1 MAFAVETFPAESY
14 ASEAASYIT
23 TRLPA
28 SGNVVL
34 TGGTTAQDVYGRLPD
49 AAEDWSLLDV
59 FFSDERCV
67 PPDDERSN
75 FGVAKRIL
83 LDRVRPRTVERMRGE
98 DEPERAARAYHE
110 RIAPAV
116 AQGLDLVLLGMGA
129 DAHVCAL
136 FPYSPALAVTGSYCV
151 AVDRPDGLRG
161 LTLTPPALHAAAS
174 VLLVVSGAS
183 KAEAVARVVT
193 GDEEPAAC
201 PARLLAG
208 LDATFLLDG
217 EAAARL

>member
-1 MAFAVETFPAESY
+1 VPFAVETFSAGTYES
-14 ASEAASYIT
+14 ETASYISD
-23 TRLPA
+23 RLPA
-28 SGNVVL
+28 SGSVVL
-34 TGGTTAQDVYGRLPD
+34 TGGTTAERLYQRLAD
-49 AAEDWSLLDV
+49 TGGDWSRLDV

-75 FGVAKRIL
+75 YGMATRIL
-83 LDRVRPRTVERMRGE
+83 LDRVRPRAVERMVGE
-98 DEPERAARAYHE
+98 EAPEIAADAYHE

-116 AQGLDLVLLGMGA
+116 TAGLDLVLLGMGA
-129 DAHVCAL
+129 DAHICAL
-136 FPYSPALAVTGSYCV
+136 FPSSPALAETSSYCV
-151 AVDRPDGLRG
+151 PVDRPDGLRG
-161 LTLTPPALHAAAS
+161 LTLTPPALRAAAR

-217 EAAARL
+217 EAAAHL

>member
-1 MAFAVETFPAESY
+1 MPFAVETFPAESY
-14 ASEAASYIT
+14 ASDAASYIA

-28 SGNVVL
+28 SGSVVL
-34 TGGTTAQDVYGRLPD
+34 TGGTTAQEVYGRLAD
-49 AAEDWSLLDV
+49 SAGDWSRLDV
-59 FFSDERCV
+59 YFSDERCV

-75 FGVAKRIL
+75 FGMAKIL

-98 DEPERAARAYHE
+98 DEPERAAPAYHK
-110 RIAPAV
+110 RVAPAV
-116 AQGLDLVLLGMGA
+116 AGGLDLVLLGMGE
-129 DAHVCAL
+129 DAHICAL
-136 FPYSPALAVTGSYCV
+136 FPSSPALAVTSSYCV

-174 VLLVVSGAS
+174 VLLVVSGGS
-183 KAEAVARVVT
+183 KAEAVSRVVT
-193 GDEEPAAC
+193 GDEEPATC